1 MKVSYFIYVFMKTK
15 KWWSERIFP
24 LTTICIYKNML
35 FDGKDSSTTTCIK
48 YNKSICFYM
57 Q

>member
-1 MKVSYFIYVFMKTK
+1 MKVSYFIYVFMKK
-15 KWWSERIFP
+15 KKKMVRKNIPSDHR
-24 LTTICIYKNML
+24 LIYKNML

>member
-15 KWWSERIFP
+15 KDDQKNIPSDHR
-24 LTTICIYKNML
+24 LIYKNML

>member
-1 MKVSYFIYVFMKTK
+1 MKESYT
-15 KWWSERIFP
+15 
-24 LTTICIYKNML
+24 L